1 MVNIS
6 GSLEIDKILKYFGF
20 GDLAKLTIMPADSFE
35 SYDDILTQGYSDI
48 VNFPRASLTGWLPQG
63 R

>member
-20 GDLAKLTIMPADSFE
+20 GDLAKLTIISANSFE

-48 VNFPRASLTGWLPQG
+48 VNCPRVSLTGWLPQG